1 MFLVAVAVVAIAG
14 FTVYRLH
21 YAADANKGGQTA
33 GAGSPSITPFNP
45 KRVLLEVFGE
55 PGATARISYTDIHA
69 QPQHVEGTTL
79 PWAYEDTTTAPAV
92 VVNIMAQSDGY
103 TLGCRIVI
111 DGVVKVE
118 KVVEAPSAYTYC
130 LDKSG

>member
-1 MFLVAVAVVAIAG
+1 MFLVAIAVVAIAG

-21 YAADANKGGQTA
+21 YAADTKPDNTTA
-33 GAGSPSITPFNP
+33 DTGAEAIAPFNP

-55 PGATARISYTDIHA
+55 PGATAKISYTDIHA

-79 PWAYEDTTTAPAV
+79 PWAYSDTTTAPAV
-92 VVNIMAQSDGY
+92 VVNIMAQSDGSY
-103 TLGCRIVI
+103 LGCRIVI

-118 KVVEAPSAYTYC
+118 KVVEAASAYTYC

>member
-1 MFLVAVAVVAIAG
+1 MFLVAIAVVAIAG

-21 YAADANKGGQTA
+21 HAADANKGAATVDV
-33 GAGSPSITPFNP
+33 GAQAIAPFNP

-55 PGATARISYTDIHA
+55 PGATAKISYTDIHA

-79 PWAYEDTTTAPAV
+79 PWAYEDSTTAPAV
-92 VVNIMAQSDGY
+92 VVNIMAQSNGSY
-103 TLGCRIVI
+103 LGCRIVI

-118 KVVEAPSAYTYC
+118 KVVEATSAYTYC

>member
-1 MFLVAVAVVAIAG
+1 MVLVAIAVAAIAG
-14 FTVYRLH
+14 FTVFRLH
-21 YAADANKGGQTA
+21 HAADANRAGNTLDA
-33 GAGSPSITPFNP
+33 GAQAITPFNP
-45 KRVLLEVFGE
+45 KHVMLEVFGD
-55 PGATARISYTDIHA
+55 PGATAKISYTDIHA

-92 VVNIMAQSDGY
+92 VVNIMAQSDGSY
-103 TLGCRIVI
+103 LGCRIVI

-118 KVVEAPSAYTYC
+118 KVAEGANAYTYC

>member
-1 MFLVAVAVVAIAG
+1 MVLVAIAVVAITG

-21 YAADANKGGQTA
+21 YAAEVKSNNATA
-33 GAGSPSITPFNP
+33 DVGAGVTAPFNP
-45 KRVLLEVFGE
+45 KNVLLEVFGE

-69 QPQHVEGTTL
+69 QPQHVEGTSL
-79 PWAYEDTTTAPAV
+79 PWAYQDTTTAPAV
-92 VVNIMAQSDGY
+92 VVNIMAQSDGSY
-103 TLGCRIVI
+103 LGCRIVI

-118 KVVEAPSAYTYC
+118 KVAEGTSAYTYC

>member
-1 MFLVAVAVVAIAG
+1 MFLVAIAVVAITG
-14 FTVYRLH
+14 YTVNRLH
-21 YAADANKGGQTA
+21 YAIDAKSNDATVDV
-33 GAGSPSITPFNP
+33 GAEPIAPFNP
-45 KRVLLEVFGE
+45 KNVLLEVFGE

-79 PWAYEDTTTAPAV
+79 PWAYEDSTTSPAV
-92 VVNIMAQSDGY
+92 VVNIMAQSDGSY
-103 TLGCRIVI
+103 LGCRIVI

-118 KVVEAPSAYTYC
+118 KVVEGTSAYTYC

>member
-21 YAADANKGGQTA
+21 YAADANKAGQTA

>member
-1 MFLVAVAVVAIAG
+1 MVLVAIAVVAIAG

-21 YAADANKGGQTA
+21 YAADASRSTAAVDA
-33 GAGSPSITPFNP
+33 GAEPIAPFNP
-45 KRVLLEVFGE
+45 KNVMLEVFGD
-55 PGATARISYTDIHA
+55 PGAIAKISYTDIHA

-79 PWAYEDTTTAPAV
+79 PWSYEDTTTAPAV
-92 VVNIMAQSDGY
+92 VVNIMAQSDGGY
-103 TLGCRIVI
+103 LGCRIVI

-118 KVVEAPSAYTYC
+118 KVSEGANAYTYC